1 MSIVANIIGS
11 FSTAA
16 IIIVVTILFRQTR
29 KEAQKIASRT
39 DRMYFVVCAPKM
51 YKIVGIIDAGLFG
64 TALVF
69 SSFTAADDPAYPFFT
84 SVFAGFFLLGL
95 FIIFYSVRCRVIVE
109 GSTITVTPLFKKEIT
124 LSVKKITH
132 IKADVNRGIR
142 VFSGK
147 EKLFTIDSFAIGSG
161 MFVEYLI
168 ENGVEVPDRIN
179 MPRY

>member
-1 MSIVANIIGS
+1 MNIVANIIGS

-16 IIIVVTILFRQTR
+16 IIIVVTIVFRQTR
-29 KEAQKIASRT
+29 KEAQKTASRT
-39 DRMYFVVCAPKM
+39 DRMHFIVRAPKL
-51 YKIVGIIDAGLFG
+51 YKVVGIVDAGLFG

-95 FIIFYSVRCRVIVE
+95 FIIFYSTRCRIIVE
-109 GSTITVTPLFKKEIT
+109 GSAITVTPLFKKEAMY
-124 LSVKKITH
+124 SVKNITH
-132 IKADVNRGIR
+132 IKADVNLGVR
-142 VFSGK
+142 VYSGK
-147 EKLFTIDSFAIGSG
+147 KKLFTIDSFSIGSG